1 MDGAAHGCPSGER
14 IQSLAYGKASLLLHE
29 RAVRQGLI
37 VSLTRAPLSLKIV
50 LHDPMRSD
58 DVAPEALANAGCAVI
73 EILPGGQKSWAEE
86 IL

>member
-1 MDGAAHGCPSGER
+1 MDALVANVFRALPMARLLCYSMRGPSGR
-14 IQSLAYGKASLLLHE
+14 ASL
-29 RAVRQGLI
+29 
-37 VSLTRAPLSLKIV
+37 SLTRAPLSLKIV
-50 LHDPMRSD
+50 LYDPMRSD